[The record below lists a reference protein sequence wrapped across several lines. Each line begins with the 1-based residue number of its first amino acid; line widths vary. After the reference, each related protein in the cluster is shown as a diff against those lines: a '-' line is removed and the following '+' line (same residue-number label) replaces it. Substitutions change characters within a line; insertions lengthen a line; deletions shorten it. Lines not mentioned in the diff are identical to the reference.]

1 MQIYFLAL
9 IKLSKTSWKVKN
21 KQTNIVVKLKLK
33 LSYFIQDVKLVDNK
47 MGNDT
52 LPHVKSRSIIRR
64 SDDEY
69 QAQHK
74 DQNHAFNSI
83 LYLSAISRRDVMD
96 TTDF

>member
-1 MQIYFLAL
+1 M
-9 IKLSKTSWKVKN
+9 
-21 KQTNIVVKLKLK
+21 

-74 DQNHAFNSI
+74 DQNHAFNCI
-83 LYLSAISRRDVMD
+83 LYLSAISRRDVLD